1 MTKQA
6 VETYPTYDGL
16 GDIIIE
22 TRAWYRALGLQIGG
36 SLYSVIRASE
46 GITGLVHA
54 IAKSIKADNI
64 SKKVHVVVEDTP
76 SIAHVTYDGQTIVH
90 VGSWLY
96 NREKM
101 ERWHP
106 PVKKMSESDMLVFTL
121 GLINGAV
128 ALDMI
133 ASSTEY
139 LRKSTIDNALRN
151 INYGYGRRNDA
162 VYAIERNRA
171 SISDSELDKKFIYI
185 SSAIHDILAIKTC
198 LTEYGNASW
207 IVFPLLLFREFFDG
221 DFAYYA
227 KTLIEEDDTLDNL
240 IACVSALRCFSIHS
254 ASILDVKTSI
264 GINLIRA
271 MLAGTYF
278 DIVNIAETAK
288 SVISNEM
295 LGAYIKEIRRLQEK
309 QQKEGDGEGDSSD
322 KSEKKQKG
330 AGKSKA
336 GNSDDSGD
344 GDENSTENQEPQ
356 QGKNG
361 LVDNI
366 DAADASTPV
375 NESISAKPIKDPDS
389 FKELD
394 ADGKETRKKD
404 HGKCSMQHRLSD
416 NKKIRDGKSELN
428 KSWLEDFM
436 RLAFNGKIKF
446 KNETPGGVPAP
457 RTFDSI
463 SEYLQAVTGHGEDYY
478 GDSNEY
484 FRENILAVYNSVDKT
499 SLKNLF
505 LERTMDV
512 EKSQPAR
519 SGIALIPTRI
529 VNMFTDEKIFSPLPE
544 NETERDS
551 EVIILVDASGSMRG
565 GSLAVVDN
573 SGKRHDM
580 SLYAGVTGA
589 AYAIADG
596 LQRANV
602 NCSVFAH
609 STMHGGDGVF
619 VCKITD
625 QYSCNRLNEFA
636 SAGSIVSR
644 NNGDSYALEEVSKF
658 FSQDGHDVG
667 RTLIVLS
674 DGQPAFHGYS
684 GDENGHMA
692 TKKAADK
699 LRDEGIKVYSISL
712 VDRVVRDNDRI
723 YGKAN
728 NFFPVDEKDGNT
740 VSLSPM
746 LKKIVDIVAENT
758 PRSANNV
765 LTQG

>member
-16 GDIIIE
+16 GDIISE
-22 TRAWYRALGLQIGG
+22 TRAWYRALGLQMGG

-133 ASSTEY
+133 ANSTKY
-139 LRKSTIDNALRN
+139 IRRSTIGDALRN

-162 VYAIERNRA
+162 VYAIERDRA

-271 MLAGTYF
+271 MLAGTYL
-278 DIVNIAETAK
+278 DITNSSDTAR
-288 SVISNEM
+288 SVISSEM
-295 LGAYIKEIRRLQEK
+295 LGAYIKEIKRMQEK
-309 QQKEGDGEGDSSD
+309 QQGEGGEDGSD
-322 KSEKKQKG
+322 NSKEKQKG
-330 AGKSKA
+330 DGKNK
-336 GNSDDSGD
+336 SDNGSSDS
-344 GDENSTENQEPQ
+344 DENSSKNQEPRH
-356 QGKNG
+356 GRGG

-366 DAADASTPV
+366 DPADASTPV
-375 NESISAKPIKDPDS
+375 NESISATPAKDSDS
-389 FKELD
+389 FKKLD
-394 ADGKETRKKD
+394 ANGKETHEKD
-404 HGKCSMQHRLSD
+404 HAKCNMQHRLSN
-416 NKKIRDGKSELN
+416 NKKMRDGKSELN

-457 RTFDSI
+457 RTFNSI
-463 SEYLQAVTGHGEDYY
+463 SEYLQAVTGHDEDYY

-484 FRENILAVYNSVDKT
+484 FRENILAVYNSVDKA

-505 LERTMDV
+505 LERTMDI

-565 GSLAVVDN
+565 GSLAVIDN
-573 SGKRHDM
+573 SGKPHYM
-580 SLYAGVTGA
+580 SLYDGVTGA

-609 STMHGGDGVF
+609 STMSGGDGVF

-636 SAGSIVSR
+636 SAGLITSR

-684 GDENGHMA
+684 GDENGDMA

-728 NFFPVDEKDGNT
+728 NFFPVDERDSNI

>member
-16 GDIIIE
+16 GDIISE
-22 TRAWYRALGLQIGG
+22 TRAWYRALGLQMGG

-133 ASSTEY
+133 ANSTEY
-139 LRKSTIDNALRN
+139 IRRSTIGDALRN

-162 VYAIERNRA
+162 VYAIERDRA

-227 KTLIEEDDTLDNL
+227 KELIEEDDTLDNL

-278 DIVNIAETAK
+278 DIVNIAETAR
-288 SVISNEM
+288 SVISSEM
-295 LGAYIKEIRRLQEK
+295 LGAYVKEIRRMQEK
-309 QQKEGDGEGDSSD
+309 QEEEGDGEGGSSD

-344 GDENSTENQEPQ
+344 GDENSPENQEPQ
-356 QGKNG
+356 QSKNG
-361 LVDNI
+361 LVDDI
-366 DAADASTPV
+366 SATDASTPV
-375 NESISAKPIKDPDS
+375 NDSISAKPIKNPDS
-389 FKELD
+389 FKMLN
-394 ADGKETRKKD
+394 ANGKETREKD
-404 HGKCSMQHRLSD
+404 RDKCSMQCKLSN
-416 NKKIRDGKSELN
+416 NKKIRDGKPELN

-463 SEYLQAVTGHGEDYY
+463 SEYLQAVTERYEDYY

-484 FRENILAVYNSVDKT
+484 FRENILAVYNSVDKA

-551 EVIILVDASGSMRG
+551 EVIILVDASGSMRA

-573 SGKRHDM
+573 SGKPHYM
-580 SLYAGVTGA
+580 SLYDGVTGA

-609 STMHGGDGVF
+609 STMRGGDGVF

-684 GDENGHMA
+684 GDEKGDMA

-728 NFFPVDEKDGNT
+728 NFFPVDERDSNI